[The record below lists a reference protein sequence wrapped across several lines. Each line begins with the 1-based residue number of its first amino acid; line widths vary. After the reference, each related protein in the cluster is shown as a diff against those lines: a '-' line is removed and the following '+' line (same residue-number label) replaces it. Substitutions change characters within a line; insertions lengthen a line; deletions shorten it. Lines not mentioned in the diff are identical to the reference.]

1 MTIDAPAAS
10 AAAHLYLV
18 GRFACRIGGDDVRLT
33 PTAERVLAFLAL
45 ARRPVRRHQLAGTL
59 WPDVTDRQ
67 ALARLRS
74 VLWKVPSPQRAALVE
89 TDPATVALHRDAAV
103 DLYDLDPAAGH
114 AVRDERPI
122 ARGELLPG
130 WSEEWV
136 LVERERH
143 RQLRLHALED
153 LSAQACARGR
163 YSDAL
168 QAALDAVAQE
178 PLRESA
184 HRRVIEVHLAEGN
197 SAEALAQYE
206 SFRTLLRDELGL
218 PPSPAVRALV
228 RPLLG
233 RPADRSA
240 RGVARRRP
248 TLT

>member
-1 MTIDAPAAS
+1 MTLDLPAPT
-10 AAAHLYLV
+10 AAHLYLV
-18 GRFACRIGGDDVRLT
+18 GRFACRVDGSDLRLT

-74 VLWKVPSPQRAALVE
+74 ALWKVPAAHRGALVE
-89 TDPATVALHRDAAV
+89 ADTTTVALHATATV
-103 DLYDLDPAAGH
+103 DLYDLDPAGPSPDADG
-114 AVRDERPI
+114 API

-130 WSEEWV
+130 WCEEWV

-153 LSAQACARGR
+153 RSARACGLGR
-163 YSDAL
+163 FVEAL
-168 QAALDAVAQE
+168 EAGLEAVAQE

-197 SAEALAQYE
+197 AAEALTQYE
-206 SFRTLLRDELGL
+206 TFRRLLRSELGL
-218 PPSPAVRALV
+218 APSDAMRALV

-233 RPADRSA
+233 RPAD
-240 RGVARRRP
+240 
-248 TLT
+248 